1 MTGGGYAAG
10 RERGETASMD
20 QKEAGEAL
28 RRIDDTLSEIERTLD
43 QMLALAELSASDLNV
58 DRDTLQKTLERLG
71 RKIDRLADA
80 LPPR

>member
-1 MTGGGYAAG
+1 
-10 RERGETASMD
+10 MD